1 MTSDSCASVGP
12 ERRLAAEVR
21 APQSKRDLHAFQGIP
36 NESVSERWIAQL
48 SPPSRRI
55 SGLQTQ

>member
-1 MTSDSCASVGP
+1 MTSDSYASAGP

-21 APQSKRDLHAFQGIP
+21 APQSKRDLHASLGIP
-36 NESVSERWIAQL
+36 NESVSVLWIAQL

-55 SGLQTQ
+55 FGLQT